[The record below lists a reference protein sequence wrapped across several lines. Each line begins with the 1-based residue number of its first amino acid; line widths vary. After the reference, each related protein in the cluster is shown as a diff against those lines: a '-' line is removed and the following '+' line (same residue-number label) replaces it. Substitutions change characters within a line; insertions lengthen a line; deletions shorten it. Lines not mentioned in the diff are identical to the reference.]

1 MEHGQPP
8 SPPIYCPKEGQTRGN
23 KTTSILL
30 DSGWTPLPL
39 LDNVRKKDAF
49 FLPNALGQCVE
60 KPRVYSGEWSPSGSS
75 KAKTRGA
82 HALRVFGFGFGQTDD
97 MGWLAF
103 RCCPATTQ
111 FQASGRYSKAHC
123 SHKEKIWHGLGHYSS
138 YTLRPIGLLKWPGK
152 NFYWCGCIRL
162 YPERHFC
169 WIGQCFNSTPF
180 QIRIWNGPSW

>member
-1 MEHGQPP
+1 MVNPPLPPFIVQKKAKLEETKLPQYFWIPVEPP
-8 SPPIYCPKEGQTRGN
+8 SPFWTMSER
-23 KTTSILL
+23 KTPFFFLML
-30 DSGWTPLPL
+30 W
-39 LDNVRKKDAF
+39 DNVWKSQGCIVVNGVPREV
-49 FLPNALGQCVE
+49 PRP
-60 KPRVYSGEWSPSGSS
+60 KPEGRMPWGF
-75 KAKTRGA
+75 
-82 HALRVFGFGFGQTDD
+82 FGFGFGQTDD

-103 RCCPATTQ
+103 RCCPAPTQ

-123 SHKEKIWHGLGHYSS
+123 SQKEKIWHGLGHYSS